1 MEFSVPTSFAQD
13 NISFVL
19 PGKGF
24 SDGTRSKELT
34 NAGDTRLRFNPWV
47 GQISLG
53 GHGNLPRNSCREN
66 SMDRG
71 ALWVI
76 VYGLA
81 KSRTQLSD

>member
-1 MEFSVPTSFAQD
+1 MEFNVPTSFAQD

-47 GQISLG
+47 GKISLG
-53 GHGNLPRNSCREN
+53 GHGNPLQYSCLEN
-66 SMDRG
+66 PYGQRSLVG
-71 ALWVI
+71 YSLW
-76 VYGLA
+76 A
-81 KSRTQLSD
+81 CKESDTTE